1 MIEVGLRGVKEPAS
15 ERLTDPKTDHYTGA
29 LTKSLAGVSCLP
41 IGLRPASLQGVTM
54 RKFFSQGI
62 LVAAVAVVS
71 VAVAGCNQYAGL
83 KAKRQFRDA
92 NGMYQSSDYKAA
104 VAKYEQVVALSEDTL
119 HQFHLEPAY
128 FFLAN
133 SYDNLYRPSKKGD
146 AANDE
151 LMNKAVENYKK
162 DADIDPDPKMK
173 KLSLQYLVAA
183 YGPDKLNDP
192 TQQEPILEQ
201 MIKVDPT
208 DPANYFYLAN
218 IYESNGDYDKAEM
231 EFLKA
236 KEMKPNE
243 PTVYTTLAAF
253 YDRQGEFQKTIDALN
268 ERAQHEPNNPEAH
281 HVIATYYWNEAYKN
295 FKLTD
300 AEKKKDIQAGLDEVD
315 KALAL
320 KPDYFEA
327 LTYKNLL
334 LRLEANLEKD
344 PAKQQALLKQ
354 ADQLK
359 DKAEQ
364 LQKQKQAAPTTA
376 PSKG

>member
-1 MIEVGLRGVKEPAS
+1 
-15 ERLTDPKTDHYTGA
+15 
-29 LTKSLAGVSCLP
+29 
-41 IGLRPASLQGVTM
+41 M
-54 RKFFSQGI
+54 RKLLSQSI
-62 LVAAVAVVS
+62 LFAAVAALS
-71 VAVAGCNQYAGL
+71 VAAAGCSQYNGL
-83 KAKRQFRDA
+83 KAKRTFRDA

-104 VAKYEQVVALSEDTL
+104 AAKYEEVVALDESVL

-133 SYDNLYRPSKKGD
+133 SYDNLYRGAKKGD
-146 AANDE
+146 ATNDGY
-151 LMNKAVENYKK
+151 MTKAVEYYKK
-162 DADIDPDPKMK
+162 DAQIDPDPKMK

-192 TQQEPILEQ
+192 TQQEPILQQ
-201 MIKVDPT
+201 MIEVDPT

-218 IYESNGDYDKAEM
+218 IYEQNGDYENAEKQ
-231 EFLKA
+231 FLKA

-243 PTVYTTLAAF
+243 STVYTTLAAF
-253 YDRQGEFQKTIDALN
+253 YDRQGEFDKTINALN

-295 FKLTD
+295 FKLKD
-300 AEKKKDIQAGLDEVD
+300 ADKIKYIQAGIDEVD

-334 LRLEANLEKD
+334 LRLQANLEKD
-344 PAKQQALLKQ
+344 PGKQQALLKQ
-354 ADQLK
+354 ADQLR
-359 DKAEQ
+359 DKAQE
-364 LQKQKQAAPTTA
+364 LQKQKQAATA
-376 PSKG
+376 AAPPKG